1 MTHGGSGSPEI
12 LSPRILAV
20 IADGPAPADL
30 TVIGLAQALPCW
42 WARAGA
48 EDRAPF
54 ALAAAIVPGVPKTR
68 RRGQLRSHRA
78 GSRAR
83 EFIRPVPK
91 NRRRFLDCRPVE
103 PPRRARMKPLVVVQ
117 AN

>member
-30 TVIGLAQALPCW
+30 TVIGLAKALPCW

-54 ALAAAIVPGVPKTR
+54 ALAAAIVPGVPKAQR
-68 RRGQLRSHRA
+68 LGNSGAAGRG
-78 GSRAR
+78 RAR
-83 EFIRPVPK
+83 V
-91 NRRRFLDCRPVE
+91 NLLDLSRKIGGDSGLPH
-103 PPRRARMKPLVVVQ
+103 R
-117 AN
+117 